1 MLDTTG
7 SVDQTYTNSES
18 FYRLQAAMDSS
29 VPNPFLID
37 ELDANS
43 QPQMHPTHVQPQQQI
58 IAGDTH
64 GGISSCC
71 TVTSTTTTTTTTAHR
86 PGPPMRPPPPHGVAK
101 QETPSPQPPK
111 SAFDDL
117 NDSIR
122 FALEGSPSKLQANAT
137 LDQKQM
143 PSNVGFGGGV
153 AASVGGSQHP
163 APQQQSYS
171 STSSSSTS
179 QPLVGGP

>member
-1 MLDTTG
+1 
-7 SVDQTYTNSES
+7 
-18 FYRLQAAMDSS
+18 MDSS

-43 QPQMHPTHVQPQQQI
+43 QPQTHPTHVQPQQQI

-71 TVTSTTTTTTTTAHR
+71 TVTSTTTTTTTAHR
-86 PGPPMRPPPPHGVAK
+86 PGPPMRPPPPHGVA
-101 QETPSPQPPK
+101 QQGTPMSVVHQKQPPK

-117 NDSIR
+117 NNSIR
-122 FALEGSPSKLQANAT
+122 FALEGSPSKQANVT
-137 LDQKQM
+137 MDSQM
-143 PSNVGFGGGV
+143 ASNVGFGGV

-163 APQQQSYS
+163 APQQQTYS
-171 STSSSSTS
+171 STSSSTS